1 MMTTETRSALFTGW
15 GFIPEKVKK
24 AQKKMDTFPFDV
36 DAWGILLREAQN
48 QGVEKAR
55 NLYELLVS
63 TFTNSGRYWKIY
75 IEQEMKYKNYERV
88 EKLFQRCLMK
98 ILNIDLWKC
107 YLNYVKE
114 TKGGLATY
122 REKMAQAYDFALDK
136 MGMDIQSFSIW
147 NDYIQFL
154 KGVEAVG
161 SYAENQ
167 RITAV
172 RRVYQR
178 GVCNPMVHVE
188 VLWKE
193 YTAYE
198 NGINPIIAQK
208 MIDDRSRD
216 YMNARRVA
224 KEYEALTKGL
234 NRSSPSVPPTGSVE
248 EVKQVELWKKY
259 IQWEKSN
266 PLRTEDQTLITKRVM
281 FAYEQCLLCLGFH
294 PDIWYEAA
302 LFLQNSSKSFAEKGD
317 MNNAKV
323 FNDEAASVFERAISG
338 QMKGN
343 MLIYFAYADFEEGR
357 MKYEKVHNIFKR
369 LLAITEL
376 DPTLTYIQ
384 YMKFARRAEGI
395 KEARLVFKKA
405 REDSRCRYHVFAA
418 AALMEYYFSKDSQI
432 AIKIFELGLRKY
444 ENIPEYVLSYIDYLS
459 HLNEDNNTRVLFE
472 RVLTSGQL
480 PEDKSGE
487 IWLRFQDFEA
497 NCGDLNSILKVEKRR
512 LTAFKDEFEN
522 KEAALLV
529 DRHRFLDLYPCSQTE
544 LKALGYTDFLAK
556 PSSLPTATI
565 NSSDA
570 MVVSEVVMEEDEGEK
585 KPSLDLPRPDLNQM
599 LPFRPRAQPRVGA
612 HIVPGGEFPL
622 PPSASHALTLLPP
635 PLSFQGPFVRVDE
648 LMRLLADCTIPEPKA
663 EEAPITNGN
672 SEGGD
677 SSQDS
682 DVSKRKR
689 AADDTGKTNEDSDD
703 DDNSQKAPV
712 HDIYRSRQQKRA
724 K

>member
-1 MMTTETRSALFTGW
+1 MSSETRSALFTGW

-24 AQKKMDTFPFDV
+24 AQKKMEAYPYDV

-55 NLYELLVS
+55 NLYELLIT
-63 TFTNSGRYWKIY
+63 TFSNSGRYWKIY

-114 TKGGLATY
+114 TKGGLTTF

-136 MGMDIQSFSIW
+136 MGMDIQSYSIW

-178 GVCNPMVHVE
+178 GVCNPMVNVE
-188 VLWKE
+188 VLWKD
-193 YTAYE
+193 YTGYE

-234 NRSSPSVPPTGSVE
+234 NRSAPSVPPSSTIE
-248 EVKQVELWKKY
+248 EMKQVDLWKKY
-259 IQWEKSN
+259 IHWEKSN

-294 PDIWYEAA
+294 ADIWYEAA
-302 LFLQNSSKSFAEKGD
+302 LFLQNSSKAFAEKGD

-338 QMKGN
+338 QMKSN

-369 LLAITEL
+369 LLAIKDL
-376 DPTLTYIQ
+376 DPTLAYIQ

-395 KEARLVFKKA
+395 KEARQIFKKA
-405 REDSRCRYHVFAA
+405 REDSRCKHHVFVA

-432 AIKIFELGLRKY
+432 AIKIFELGLRRY
-444 ENIPEYVLSYIDYLS
+444 ENVPDYVLAYIEYLS

-472 RVLTSGQL
+472 RVLTSGHL
-480 PEDKSGE
+480 PEEKSGE

-512 LTAFKDEFEN
+512 LATFKDDSSHR
-522 KEAALLV
+522 EAALLV

-544 LKALGYTDFLAK
+544 LKALGYTDLLAK
-556 PSSLPTATI
+556 PSLVQAAVT
-565 NSSDA
+565 NSSDT
-570 MVVSEVVMEEDEGEK
+570 VVASEIATEEDDADK
-585 KPSLDLPRPDLNQM
+585 KASTDYPKPDLQQM
-599 LPFRPRAQPRVGA
+599 LPFRPRANPRVGS

-622 PPSASHALTLLPP
+622 PPAASHTLTLLPP

-648 LMRLLADCTIPEPKA
+648 LMRLLAECTIPEPKT
-663 EEAPITNGN
+663 EEVAITNGN
-672 SEGGD
+672 PEGGD
-677 SSQDS
+677 NSQDS
-682 DVSKRKR
+682 DAPKRKR
-689 AADDTGKTNEDSDD
+689 AADDSGKTKDDSDD
-703 DDNSQKAPV
+703 EDNSQKAPV